1 MVWPNIATGGLRR
14 PPQLRDYDTARA
26 EFDWHGAETELA
38 GLPEGAGLNMA
49 YEAVDRHV
57 AEGNGARV
65 ALRLLQPQERSRDVS
80 FSELAGLSDR
90 CAVMLSGLGLAPG
103 ETVALLLG
111 RGLDFVTAA
120 LGALKAGGV
129 VCPLFPVLGPEP
141 IRARLALGGATVL
154 ITTPELYERKIK
166 ALRHLL
172 PDLRCVLL
180 AGAEGVATDV
190 AGTEDFHAGLARAPA
205 GFTIAATDPQE
216 PALLHFTSGTTG
228 IPKGAIHAHAAL
240 IGQRVTGRLVLDL
253 TPDDVFWCTAD
264 PGWVTG
270 TVYGLL
276 TPLALGCTSIID
288 PEGFDAGR
296 WYTIL
301 STRRVTVFYTTPTA
315 IRMLMRFGAALAR
328 TFRFPALRVAA
339 SVGEPLNPEAV
350 QWGHEALGVAFLDT
364 WWQTETGCITI
375 ANFLGLPI
383 KPGSMGRPVPGFE
396 VALVDRDGDGMLR
409 VVEEPDKVAEIAVRS
424 GPPSLFTGYL
434 REPTRTRSCFSG
446 DWYLTGDLAR
456 RDTDGYYW
464 FVGRKDDVIK
474 SAGHLIGPFE
484 VEGTL
489 MDHPAVAEAG
499 VIGRPDAMVHEVVT
513 AFVTLNPGFVAGEAL
528 RRELLGFA
536 REQLGPALAPRDIQ
550 FLADLPKTNSGKI
563 MRRVLRQ
570 RDLGASDGDMA
581 APAVAG

>member
-14 PPQLRDYDTARA
+14 PPQLRDYDTART
-26 EFDWHGAETELA
+26 EFSWHGAEAELA
-38 GLPEGAGLNMA
+38 GLPQGAGLNMA
-49 YEAVDRHV
+49 HEAVDRHV
-57 AEGNGARV
+57 VEGNGARV
-65 ALRLLQPQERSRDVS
+65 ALRLLQRQERSRDVS
-80 FSELAGLSDR
+80 FAELAGLSDR
-90 CAVMLSGLGLAPG
+90 CAAMLSGLGLAPG

-141 IRARLALGGATVL
+141 IRARLALGSAAVL

-166 ALRHLL
+166 AVRHLL

-180 AGAEGVATDV
+180 ADAEGAPTDV
-190 AGTEDFHAGLARAPA
+190 AGTEDFHAGLTRAPA

-276 TPLALGCTSIID
+276 APLALGCTSIID

-301 STRRVTVFYTTPTA
+301 STHRVSVFYTTPTA

-350 QWGHEALGVAFLDT
+350 QWGREALGVPFLDT

-375 ANFLGLPI
+375 ANFLGLAI

-396 VALVDRDGDGMLR
+396 VALIDRTGDGMIRL
-409 VVEEPDKVAEIAVRS
+409 VEEPDKVAEIAVRS

-456 RDTDGYYW
+456 RDTDGHYW

-550 FLADLPKTNSGKI
+550 FLTDLPKTNSGKI

-570 RDLGASDGDMA
+570 RDLGTSDSDMA
-581 APAVAG
+581 TPAVAG